1 MRSVTLM
8 DLRHHLGAI
17 VDEVRIKSEPVVLE
31 RAGRPVAMLCPLDY
45 METRQQADHS
55 YKARALDGLEQ
66 AGRKQAR
73 ASDLSGWLRQTRGEL
88 V

>member
-1 MRSVTLM
+1 MKHITLM

-45 METRQQADHS
+45 MESKGVDNS
-55 YKARALDGLEQ
+55 YKVRALEGLEQ
-66 AGRKQAR
+66 AGRASAR
-73 ASDLSGWLRQTRGEL
+73 ASDLSGWLRQARGEL
-88 V
+88 S

>member
-1 MRSVTLM
+1 MKHITLM

-45 METRQQADHS
+45 MESRRTDNS
-55 YKARALDGLEQ
+55 YKQRALDGLEQ

-73 ASDLSGWLRQTRGEL
+73 AADLSGWLRNTRGEL
-88 V
+88 